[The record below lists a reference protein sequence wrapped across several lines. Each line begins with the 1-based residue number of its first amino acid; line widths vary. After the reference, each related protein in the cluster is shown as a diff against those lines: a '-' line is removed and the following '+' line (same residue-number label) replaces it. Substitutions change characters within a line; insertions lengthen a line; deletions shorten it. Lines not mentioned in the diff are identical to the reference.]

1 MAVQAF
7 WFRLGKHWEHH
18 AWACWHLAA
27 FQRSKK
33 LPEFKQ
39 LFRHPASTQTAE
51 QQSQRLRALTRNS
64 SPNERSRG
72 KPLGIKPT
80 GGIYK

>member
-1 MAVQAF
+1 MTVQAF

-33 LPEFKQ
+33 LPEFNQ
-39 LFRHPASTQTAE
+39 LFSHPAKTQTAE
-51 QQSQRLRALTRNS
+51 QQSQRLRALTDLS
-64 SPNERSRG
+64 SR
-72 KPLGIKPT
+72 I
-80 GGIYK
+80 